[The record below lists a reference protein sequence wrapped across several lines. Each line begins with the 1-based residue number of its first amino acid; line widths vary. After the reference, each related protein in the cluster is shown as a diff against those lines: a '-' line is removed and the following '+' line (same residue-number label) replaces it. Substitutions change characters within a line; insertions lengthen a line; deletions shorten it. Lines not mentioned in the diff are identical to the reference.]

1 MSDTATQLTKLIWS
15 VADLLRGEFK
25 PSEYGKI
32 VLPFTVLR
40 RLDCLLAPTRQNVLD
55 TLEKLRG
62 EDTGAWDLPHAD
74 AELRTASGHP
84 FYNTS
89 SLVLAN
95 VADSPHDA
103 VRLLTR
109 YVAGFSG
116 NVREIFEHFEFDPIV
131 RRLDDTGLLY
141 KIVNQF
147 LSLDLGPTLST
158 NEMGLVFEDVV
169 RRFIEWTSESS
180 GEHVTPRDIGRL
192 MVTLLTETDVPQLA
206 PRSAAWTIHDPACG
220 TGGLLGQM
228 AEHIMGLNPEAHV
241 LLYGQELNSES
252 WAIAR
257 SGMLMSGHDGE
268 RLALGD
274 ILRVD
279 RFPNERFDYLVTH
292 PPFGLSWKNIEE
304 FVRNEHW
311 NGHPGRFHAGLPR
324 VNDAS
329 LLFLQHMLAKMK
341 PVDSHGHGGSRIA
354 VVFSASPM
362 YAGGAGSGE
371 AQIRRWIVENDWLE
385 GIVALPDHLFYNTAI
400 GTYLWILSNR
410 KSPDR
415 RGQVILVKAQDH
427 WQKMRRSIGRKRKYL
442 GPDQV
447 AEIVQL
453 YGEALSGAPNR
464 HIHDQV
470 RLVRNEELQYR
481 QIVVERPLRMRFEL
495 SQASLDRLAAL
506 RTIQRRNDPEALLSA
521 LRGLIGATWATKSE
535 AFTALRRAAQSAGQ
549 TWPEGSAFDK
559 AVRNAIGVRNSE
571 GELQRRG
578 RSPEPD
584 PELRDTVSLPLDED
598 PEDYLRTKVL
608 PHIPDAWIDNDRTR
622 LGCEVRPSLF
632 YLAELDGSFEPLRN
646 FARLETARVELA
658 RPNPGDEKPVLP
670 KHLTTSHLRAVDSA
684 LELPDVSLDGSVL
697 ASYTPCSGGD
707 LVGRSGSWRLLPP
720 GFGDAVTLMFVLHPL
735 YGRGRA
741 LCEWLNS
748 RKSNGTFPN
757 ANDLLDTPVP
767 VDLVTDPEVDDLLEE
782 VQEGR
787 QALRAATEDILP
799 NVFASGE
806 SLSEDVRKAIRFSAH
821 EARLVGQL
829 VRPLD
834 DPVWRAESSYPFH
847 VAALA
852 RRYRIS
858 THPAERKDGLLKLGE
873 GLARTLG
880 ILALNEL
887 IARDGFTR
895 SLRQQFRTGATFGT
909 WLWLIE
915 RFRAD
920 VEAPRLLELAAL
932 RERDRTRS
940 LLEEIKDF
948 RNHSHHAHGVRMI
961 HELEEDVEKLEP
973 RVVSAIRSVN
983 WLSGIHWFWVE
994 RCEYLDDSSFRTVGL
1009 RLRGSHP
1016 SWEPFERSTIYP
1028 LRPNRVYVDSTPAGR
1043 PVDLWPLAM
1052 ASLCP
1057 DCRTRELFLL
1067 NQIRDGHALLR
1078 SLEEHSLEIAYSS
1091 SEET

>member
-25 PSEYGKI
+25 PSEYGRI

-40 RLDCLLAPTRQNVLD
+40 RLDSLLAPTRQRVLD
-55 TLEKLRG
+55 SLELRVEGAWARDASDADAKLR
-62 EDTGAWDLPHAD
+62 A
-74 AELRTASGHP
+74 ASGYP

-89 SLVLAN
+89 SLMLAN
-95 VADSPHDA
+95 VADSPHNA
-103 VRLLTR
+103 AHLLAS
-109 YVAGFSG
+109 YVDGFSR
-116 NVREIFEHFEFDPIV
+116 NVREIFEHFEFGPTI
-131 RRLDDTGLLY
+131 RRLENTGLLY
-141 KIVNQF
+141 KITNQF

-158 NEMGLVFEDVV
+158 NEMGLIFENVV
-169 RRFIEWTSESS
+169 RRSIEWTSESS
-180 GEHVTPRDIGRL
+180 GEHITPPDVGRL
-192 MVTLLTETDVPQLA
+192 MAALLTETDLTRLA
-206 PRSAAWTIHDPACG
+206 TPGAAWTVHDPACR

-228 AEHIMGLNPEAHV
+228 AEHIMGVNPEARV
-241 LLYGQELNSES
+241 LLYGQELNAES

-257 SGMLMSGHDGE
+257 SGMLMSGHDAE
-268 RLALGD
+268 QLTLGD
-274 ILRVD
+274 VLRED
-279 RFPNERFDYLVTH
+279 RFPEERFDYLLTH
-292 PPFGLSWKNIEE
+292 PPFGLSWKRAEE

-311 NGHPGRFHAGLPR
+311 NPHPPRFHAGLPR
-324 VNDAS
+324 ISDAS
-329 LLFLQHMLAKMK
+329 LLFLQHLMAKMK
-341 PVDSHGHGGSRIA
+341 PMDSHGHGGSRVA

-371 AQIRRWIVENDWLE
+371 SEIRRWIVKNDWLE
-385 GIVALPDHLFYNTAI
+385 GIVALPDQLFHNTAI

-410 KSPDR
+410 KSPDHR
-415 RGQVILVKAQDH
+415 DRVILVKAQDE
-427 WQKMRRSIGRKRKYL
+427 WQKMRRSMGGKRKYL

-447 AEIVQL
+447 AKIVQL
-453 YGEALSGAPNR
+453 YGEALSGTPNR
-464 HIHDQV
+464 HMHEQV
-470 RLVRNEELQYR
+470 RVVRSEELQYR

-506 RTIQRRNDPEALLSA
+506 RTIQRRKDPEAMLSA
-521 LRGLIGATWATKSE
+521 LRELIGTTWATKSE
-535 AFTALRRAAQSAGQ
+535 AFAALRRAVQSAGQ
-549 TWPEGSAFDK
+549 TWPEGSTFDK
-559 AVRNAIGVRNSE
+559 AVRNAIGMRDSE

-578 RSPEPD
+578 KAAEPD

-598 PEDYLRTKVL
+598 PEDYLRIQVL
-608 PHIPDAWIDNDRTR
+608 PHIPDAWIDHDRTR

-632 YLAELDGSFEPLRN
+632 YLAELDGSFEPLLN

-658 RPNPGDEKPVLP
+658 RPQLGEERPVLP
-670 KHLTTSHLRAVDSA
+670 KHLTASHLRAVDSA
-684 LELPDVSLDGSVL
+684 LELPDVSLDRSAGV
-697 ASYTPCSGGD
+697 SYTPCSGGD
-707 LVGRSGSWRLLPP
+707 LVGRSGNWRLLPP
-720 GFGDAVTLMFVLHPL
+720 GFGDAVTSLFVLHPL
-735 YGRGRA
+735 HGRGRA

-748 RKSNGTFPN
+748 RKNNGTFPN

-787 QALRAATEDILP
+787 RTLQAATEDILP

-806 SLSEDVRKAIRFSAH
+806 TVSEDVRKAIRFSAH

-847 VAALA
+847 VAALS

-880 ILALNEL
+880 VLALSEL

-920 VEAPRLLELAAL
+920 VETPRLPELAAL
-932 RERDRTRS
+932 REHDLTRS
-940 LLEEIKDF
+940 LLEEIKNF
-948 RNHSHHAHGVRMI
+948 RNHSHHAHGVRMT
-961 HELEEDVEKLEP
+961 HELDEDVETLEP
-973 RVVSAIRSVN
+973 RVVSAIRSAN

-994 RCEYLDDSSFRTVGL
+994 RCEYHDDSSYRTVGL

-1016 SWEPFERSTIYP
+1016 SWEPFERSTTYP
-1028 LRPNRVYVDSTPAGR
+1028 LRPDRIYVDSAPSGR

-1052 ASLCP
+1052 VSLCP
-1057 DCRTRELFLL
+1057 DCRTREFFML
-1067 NQIRDGHALLR
+1067 NQIRDGHVLLR
-1078 SLEEHSLEIAYSS
+1078 SLEEHSLEIAYSA